1 MENKRPHRHGVAEQ
15 GAALPGPRDRP
26 DKHVMTK
33 SMSFTNPRD
42 SKSDKIG
49 DAVGDGVV
57 GDVVG
62 DRVGLEVVGGLNRSR
77 IWSSGQ

>member
-1 MENKRPHRHGVAEQ
+1 
-15 GAALPGPRDRP
+15 
-26 DKHVMTK
+26 MTK